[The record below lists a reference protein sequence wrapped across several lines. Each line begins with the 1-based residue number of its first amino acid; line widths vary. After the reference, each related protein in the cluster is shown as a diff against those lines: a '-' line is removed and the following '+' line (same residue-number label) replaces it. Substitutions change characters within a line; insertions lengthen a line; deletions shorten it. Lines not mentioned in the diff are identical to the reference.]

1 MDSGLLKNTM
11 VSPIKNFPCIS
22 IFKNMLGGT
31 GARSNPTLKFTF
43 LVVLQIC
50 KEKDDSM
57 KQEKYGVIDHFFV
70 VESFFFWWRI
80 IINSNFTLWTTIIFK
95 CSPQTCHHL
104 EILHQWKQTPLSLCE
119 HNFLSH
125 QNSHSFVRLYILASV
140 ILSPEV
146 TAL

>member
-31 GARSNPTLKFTF
+31 GVRSNPTLKFTF

-95 CSPQTCHHL
+95 CSP
-104 EILHQWKQTPLSLCE
+104 
-119 HNFLSH
+119 
-125 QNSHSFVRLYILASV
+125 
-140 ILSPEV
+140 
-146 TAL
+146 